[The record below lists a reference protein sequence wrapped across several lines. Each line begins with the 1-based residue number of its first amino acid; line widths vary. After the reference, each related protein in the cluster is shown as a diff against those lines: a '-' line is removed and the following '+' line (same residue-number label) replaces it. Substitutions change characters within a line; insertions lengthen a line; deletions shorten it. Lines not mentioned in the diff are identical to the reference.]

1 MKEKEKEK
9 KTKRI
14 PFVSYLCYLL
24 VVSVLFTG
32 VTFSRYSAATSGDVG
47 GSVEP
52 FIAEYEI
59 DDISSASFPNT
70 DFWGVNT
77 DSQNAAQ
84 STPRTLRFTARNYQE
99 AEDGSAELISNIPL
113 DSSIRLHMP
122 AELAQNLVL
131 QVEKI
136 DPANDEV
143 QFTAPQIVLSDLI
156 FEVTEENGVYTAN
169 KGAYASYEN
178 GGTRETAK
186 SRDYS
191 SVGGQDVSFAMSGGF
206 DAAGVGSISAQAKE
220 GEQTSLFVGVSSSEQ
235 LQKYSVGFRRGESS
249 ADVKESQLFL
259 DLEKEILFYTV
270 DIRIPRLMRFEKG
283 VARSDTYVLYISLS
297 EQIKSA
303 DYNKGWTTEEYD
315 NDTGATVMD
324 GVLDGYLDPSNEK
337 IDETGSLSG
346 GSVHTFNG
354 ATVTGYHFDASVHKY
369 EYTSAGWADGGAD
382 DTTTV
387 RVSKIYERSGGGYT
401 GEVTTVYSHVA
412 PISEDSSF
420 NYIHTIGKFYT
431 LSGAVMSPY
440 AFTAAAQN
448 VYSGIGG
455 KGAVY
460 GLCSNYFANIG
471 SPAGDITLGEAQ
483 KGVFFISLAGIPD
496 SPLAG
501 EYTGAPVDENAQ
513 KYHIFESL
521 SKSYAT
527 EMRVLFMQAP
537 ESEEGGDGQ

>member
-47 GSVEP
+47 ASVEP

-169 KGAYASYEN
+169 KGAYANYEN

-297 EQIKSA
+297 EQIKSD
-303 DYNKGWTTEEYD
+303 DYNKSWTKEEYD

-337 IDETGSLSG
+337 IDEKGSPSG

-387 RVSKIYERSGGGYT
+387 RVSKIYERDGGGYT
-401 GEVTTVYSHVA
+401 GNVTTVYSHVA

-440 AFTAAAQN
+440 TFTAAAQN

-455 KGAVY
+455 KESVY

-471 SPAGDITLGEAQ
+471 SPAGDIALGEAQ
-483 KGVFFISLAGIPD
+483 KGVFFISLTGIPD